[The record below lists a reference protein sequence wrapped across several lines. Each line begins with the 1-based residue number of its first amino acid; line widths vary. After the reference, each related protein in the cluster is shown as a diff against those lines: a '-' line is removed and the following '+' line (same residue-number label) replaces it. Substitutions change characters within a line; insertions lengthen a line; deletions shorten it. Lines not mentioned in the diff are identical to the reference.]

1 MDTIIKAIVI
11 HGHKPT
17 TINNNN
23 LINLIFV
30 AILILESIVIQ
41 SYICLL
47 NKHWFQTTIVNPI
60 PCVMVLN
67 DILHCKVGIG

>member
-1 MDTIIKAIVI
+1 
-11 HGHKPT
+11 
-17 TINNNN
+17 
-23 LINLIFV
+23 LIFV